1 MARENLKKAK
11 ELLAYWKNIKSKKIE
26 NELNVPKEVVD
37 EFIEHF
43 EEKVSLLK
51 SNINIG

>member
-1 MARENLKKAK
+1 MKINEAK
-11 ELLAYWKNIKSKKIE
+11 ELLTYWKNIRWGREK
-26 NELNVPKEVVD
+26 NELNVPKEIVD

-51 SNINIG
+51 SNIKIG